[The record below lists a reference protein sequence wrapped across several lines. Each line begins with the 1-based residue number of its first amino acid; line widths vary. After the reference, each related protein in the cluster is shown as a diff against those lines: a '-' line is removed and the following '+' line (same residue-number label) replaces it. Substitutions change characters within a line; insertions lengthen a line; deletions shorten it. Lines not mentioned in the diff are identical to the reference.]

1 MFVIVYIAVGTTTAA
16 AAGAGATSV
25 RDIDAPDVPFIPFV
39 VVALKLS
46 PSLPS
51 AHPYA
56 SEWPSVAVAA
66 AAAARNKIY
75 EVECCREMK
84 YS

>member
-1 MFVIVYIAVGTTTAA
+1 MFSSCSCSSARLGSYNRSLHFSCAFVIVYVTVGTAA
-16 AAGAGATSV
+16 AAASV

-39 VVALKLS
+39 VVASKLS

-56 SEWPSVAVAA
+56 SE
-66 AAAARNKIY
+66 
-75 EVECCREMK
+75 
-84 YS
+84 

>member
-1 MFVIVYIAVGTTTAA
+1 MFSSCSCSSARLGSYNRSLHFSCAFVIVYVTVGTAA
-16 AAGAGATSV
+16 AAAAASV

-39 VVALKLS
+39 VVASKLS

-56 SEWPSVAVAA
+56 SE
-66 AAAARNKIY
+66 
-75 EVECCREMK
+75 
-84 YS
+84 